1 MMITEKI
8 IDNVE
13 YMIGWMSYCM
23 LNHDLAAHIDLE
35 TAYSPEDQHTLVGAD
50 GGLLT
55 VLRLDGCTQLIEG
68 KNREKLNVRIY
79 EKFKAYFD
87 DDSHYVNFWFESN
100 PDRTKR
106 YIQALTLP
114 AMRTAKRLGLKIED
128 IIIDQGQRLAQTCT
142 YEDCL
147 IAIWTD
153 PAALPPGLIKAEIQ
167 EKGIS
172 VAKAG
177 GVTFKDAQNPFVAMT
192 GLYDRH
198 TSVVGALEQDLR
210 SFGLVAE
217 KVMKHEVVKLV
228 KTMYDQETNDDWRP
242 HLPGDK
248 IMARSPEKETGTDVS
263 HLFYP
268 SLARQIVSR
277 RALAYRTKTG
287 LEAMRIGKTVYAALL
302 FDMYPQ
308 DVYDFSVLLKRID
321 RQIPWRIN
329 FTIEPNGLKRMGTTR
344 FLLSFFGFIG
354 KNKEIKLAF
363 HDLEKAVVDG
373 EPNVRLRIAVATWAT
388 DEKKLETN
396 YTILTR
402 AIQGW
407 GCCEATNDAGDPVAG
422 VVSSMPIFTK
432 SNIATAVAAPLFD
445 VVKMLPTTRP
455 ASPWRQGTVLFRT
468 PDGKVFP
475 FTPGSSLETTWIYLF
490 FAPPGSGK
498 SVLLNRIA
506 LAFCLGAGHR
516 QLPFVAIIDV
526 GPSST
531 GVIDMIRAGLSK
543 ADQHYA
549 GKYMLRM
556 VRECAINPFDTQLG
570 CRFPTQH
577 ERNFLIE
584 LFTMLGTPAGESTP
598 YANVGELAGFL
609 VDEIYQRYSD
619 RENGQPKRYESRRDA
634 TVDAALGEIGF
645 DGDEHVTWWEVVDML
660 FRKGRI
666 HAATRAQRYAVP
678 VLSDLV
684 EVIKSNK
691 IRGIYESASGRPA
704 QISTGETLLDAMTRV
719 IISACREYPILANET
734 QFDLGDTRVFTIDL
748 EQVVGDGPEGEKRTA
763 ICFMLAKNISARNF
777 FLNPRMTQ
785 ELYRSSPAQYHKYHE
800 ARAKEYYETPKF
812 LLLDELHNAGKSK
825 SEAFI
830 TSLERDGRQG
840 RKNNLLLALSSQLV
854 DDFPVPLVSM
864 ATGQFILR
872 SPDPE
877 TTEKLTEKFKLNTET
892 VRFLEHEC
900 LGPSDTGANF
910 VGIFNTKRGRFVQG
924 LTNQLGGIELWGLST
939 TPDDMALRN
948 RLYAMIPPASARAL
962 LAKRFPGGSAK
973 AEIERRKNKLEDHEN
988 ADIIEQLAQE
998 LVTKK

>member
-1 MMITEKI
+1 MIIEKL

-13 YMIGWMSYCM
+13 YVIGWMSYCL
-23 LNHDLAAHIDLE
+23 LNHDMTAHVDLE
-35 TAYSPEDQHTLVGAD
+35 TAYAPDDQHILVGTD

-68 KNREKLNVRIY
+68 KNRDKLNIRIY

-87 DDSHYVNFWFESN
+87 GDSHYLNFWFESN
-100 PDRTKR
+100 PDRTAR
-106 YIQALTLP
+106 YLQSLTTP
-114 AMRTAKRLGLKIED
+114 AMRTAKRLNLRIED
-128 IIIDQGQRLAQTCT
+128 IILDQGRRLAQTCT

-153 PAALPPGLIKAEIQ
+153 PSALPPSLIKAELQ
-167 EKGIS
+167 DKG
-172 VAKAG
+172 VAVGKAG
-177 GVTFKDAQNPFVAMT
+177 GITFRDAQNPFVAMT
-192 GLYDRH
+192 GLHDRH
-198 TSVVGALEQDLR
+198 ASVVDAVEQDLR
-210 SFGLVAE
+210 SFGLIAE
-217 KVMKHEVVKLV
+217 KVEKHEVVQLV
-228 KTMYDQETNDDWRP
+228 KTMYDQETSEDWRP

-248 IMARSPEKETGTDVS
+248 MMARSPEKTPEIDVS

-277 RALAYRTKTG
+277 RAIAYRTKTG
-287 LEAMRIGKTVYAALL
+287 LEAMRIGKMIYSALL

-354 KNKEIKLAF
+354 KNKEIRLAF
-363 HDLEKAVVDG
+363 SDLEKAVKNG
-373 EPNVRLRIAVATWAT
+373 EPNVRLRIALATWAS

-402 AIQGW
+402 AVQGW
-407 GCCEATNDAGDPVAG
+407 GCCGTTNDAGDPVAG

-445 VVKMLPTTRP
+445 VIKMLPTTRP
-455 ASPWRQGTVLFRT
+455 ASPWRTGTVLFRT

-475 FTPGSSLETTWIYLF
+475 FTPGSSLEMTWIYLF

-516 QLPFVAIIDV
+516 HLPFVAIIDV

-531 GVIDMIRAGLSK
+531 GVIDMIRSGLSK
-543 ADQHYA
+543 ADQHLA

-556 VRECAINPFDTQLG
+556 VRECAINSFDTQPG

-584 LFTMLGTPAGESTP
+584 LLSMLGTPAGESTP
-598 YANVGELAGFL
+598 YANVGELSGFL

-619 RENGQPKRYESRRDA
+619 RENGQPKRYEARRDA
-634 TVDAALGEIGF
+634 DVDAALKEIGF
-645 DGDEHVTWWEVVDML
+645 TSDDHTIWWEVVDAL
-660 FRKGRI
+660 FKHGRL

-678 VLSDLV
+678 VLPDLV

-691 IRGIYESASGRPA
+691 IRDIYEAASGRPA
-704 QISTGETLLDAMTRV
+704 LISSGETLLDAMTRI

-777 FLNPRMTQ
+777 FLNPRMVQ
-785 ELYRSSPAQYHKYHE
+785 ELYRSSPVQYHEYHA

-812 LLLDELHNAGKSK
+812 LLLDELHNAGKAK

-854 DDFPVPLVSM
+854 DDFPPPLVSM

-877 TTEKLTEKFKLNTET
+877 TTEKLTEKFKLNEET

-900 LGPSDTGANF
+900 LGPSEKGANF
-910 VGIFNTKRGRFVQG
+910 VGIFSTKKGRFVQG

-939 TPDDMALRN
+939 TSEDMALRN
-948 RLYAMIPPASARAL
+948 RLYALIPPAAARAL
-962 LAKRFPGGSAK
+962 LAERFPGGSAK
-973 AEIERRKNKLEDHEN
+973 AEIERRKNKLTDTDN
-988 ADIIEQLAQE
+988 ADVIEQLAQE
-998 LVTKK
+998 LVNK